1 MTVLTLPNQ
10 AQVKR
15 IVSQVDNLKPLPS
28 SITRALKM
36 MDDPEASFDQLV
48 SILQVDQALT
58 VRILKQANSAYYGFR
73 APASTL
79 QEGIIRLGMRR
90 LKNILLTL
98 SFSSTLGRRLAGYNL
113 GHGDLWRHSVAVAMV
128 AQRLAE
134 RVHYANV
141 DEAYVAGL
149 LHDLGKL
156 VLDQHFKIDWT
167 QVLEAGREFQLSL
180 IDVEEK
186 LFEMNHAQVGGEL
199 AQRWELPVE
208 LIDAIAYHHMPVM
221 AKTAA
226 KLTAI
231 VHIADILALRLGIG
245 LTDEAFLPEPQ
256 ESALTLLNLKLDEV
270 DNLAQVYKKMLI
282 LSMVVNEDIMPS

>member
-231 VHIADILALRLGIG
+231 VHIADIIALRLGIG

>member
-199 AQRWELPVE
+199 AQRWELPAE